1 MIPRQVLQRNHQIL
15 SFDLQGGHVSCMSV
29 CLVCMCATYELDLR
43 VAGMVLVPDLGG
55 HLVGAELLH
64 LLGAGRHQYQDVVL
78 LALVQDEAVRLVQGR
93 GRHLHLR

>member
-1 MIPRQVLQRNHQIL
+1 
-15 SFDLQGGHVSCMSV
+15 MSAV
-29 CLVCMCATYELDLR
+29 CVTYELDLR
-43 VAGMVLVPDLGG
+43 VAGVVLVPDLGG

-64 LLGAGRHQYQDVVL
+64 LLGAGRHQHKDVVL